1 MTLVR
6 PEASDA
12 AHTIKLNTVLY
23 HFYAKTAAIA
33 RESRTIANV
42 GPVKHDKW
50 FSLTLGEINSTR
62 DTLRAWKTPTDPSTP
77 KLCIDVRLNTS
88 ALQSDQLLVGCVP
101 QGNGSRVIEIADR
114 GAPNVLLER
123 WTVDLEYV
131 SRHSHRPA
139 NHEVTL
145 PALYKSAIAHFR
157 ILYALARALP
167 AHKLRKN
174 SAMGLS
180 ESGLQI
186 EVEVM
191 DSNDSAELG
200 PDPKTW
206 QMEGIPTPIGT
217 LRSCIQYRACTE
229 LRIERRGTA
238 APCVEAR
245 IPVQPAVTATPPT
258 SLPSSP
264 GFEDVSMPLEDSTWD
279 TTPLEISSPL
289 LQRMWTRAEP
299 ISAPRSAP
307 LTRYRM
313 SNSMEPT
320 SPDGLRTLFQNGNP
334 TRQQV
339 GFSPS
344 SFRSL
349 RMSPHGHFE
358 THMRRRAETVQEE
371 TFQGAGGAQPMRIQR
386 YARQPSYRQRSF
398 SRSLG
403 GAADEMSCSARSWT
417 QRIEHR
423 RMMEQGV
430 AKDTSTTPISFS
442 QKSPGGSRLFVNTAA
457 TQTPA
462 FALSK
467 PRSISALYSSGSSTA
482 AHASMSSAAPKTPTA
497 TSPVD
502 AADDLLEFVQ
512 MLDAPQ
518 ATCRSAPQQYSSSS
532 LTRMPRI
539 LPETSPRISLQKLP
553 AQKIDDM
560 LADLAESVQL
570 PAVEQHFGGLN
581 RRESSNS
588 RTIRISSRNRDI
600 DPSNALDIAY

>member
-33 RESRTIANV
+33 RESRTIANT

-62 DTLRAWKTPTDPSTP
+62 DTLRAWKTPSDPSTP
-77 KLCIDVRLNTS
+77 KLCIDVRLKTS
-88 ALQSDQLLVGCVP
+88 ALQSDQVLVGCAP
-101 QGNGSRVIEIADR
+101 QGHGTRVIEIADR
-114 GAPNVLLER
+114 DTPNVLLER
-123 WTVDLEYV
+123 WTVDLEYANA
-131 SRHSHRPA
+131 HSLSPA
-139 NHEVTL
+139 KHEVTL

-167 AHKLRKN
+167 AHSLRKN
-174 SAMGLS
+174 SAMGPL
-180 ESGLQI
+180 ESALQI
-186 EVEVM
+186 EVEVA
-191 DSNDSAELG
+191 DSNESAELG

-206 QMEGIPTPIGT
+206 QMEGIQTPIGT

-229 LRIERRGTA
+229 LRIERRGA
-238 APCVEAR
+238 AAACVEAR
-245 IPVQPAVTATPPT
+245 VPVQPAVTATPPT

-264 GFEDVSMPLEDSTWD
+264 FFEDVSMPLEDSTWD
-279 TTPLEISSPL
+279 TTPLEMSSPL
-289 LQRMWTRAEP
+289 LQRMWTQTEP
-299 ISAPRSAP
+299 ICAPRSAP

-313 SNSMEPT
+313 SSSIEPS
-320 SPDGLRTLFQNGNP
+320 SPDGLRVLFQNGNP
-334 TRQQV
+334 NRQQV

-358 THMRRRAETVQEE
+358 THMRRRAETTQEG
-371 TFQGAGGAQPMRIQR
+371 TSQGGGALPMRIQR

-417 QRIEHR
+417 QRIEQR
-423 RMMEQGV
+423 RMMEQGM
-430 AKDTSTTPISFS
+430 ARDTSTTPISFS
-442 QKSPGGSRLFVNTAA
+442 QKSPGSSRLFVNTAA

-467 PRSISALYSSGSSTA
+467 PASISALYSSGSSAA
-482 AHASMSSAAPKTPTA
+482 AHASISSAAPKTPTA
-497 TSPVD
+497 TSPED
-502 AADDLLEFVQ
+502 AADDLLGFVQ

-518 ATCRSAPQQYSSSS
+518 AASRSAPHQYSGSS

-553 AQKIDDM
+553 PQKIDDM

-570 PAVEQHFGGLN
+570 PAMEQHFGGLN

-588 RTIRISSRNRDI
+588 RTIRISSRNRDT
-600 DPSNALDIAY
+600 DSSNALDIAY